1 MQVLEASNTVNR
13 VPVVELE
20 YIEENTNVLKS
31 TRLSQVSS
39 HHALDKYFDLFYS
52 HSMIQCFVKRR
63 LEFEPG
69 AQRARFMI

>member
-39 HHALDKYFDLFYS
+39 HHALDKYFDLS
-52 HSMIQCFVKRR
+52 TVI
-63 LEFEPG
+63 P
-69 AQRARFMI
+69 